1 MVTYSLADRTTCG
14 QNYYRNLYLAT
25 EIAGKSCGDC
35 ADYHATVTIGRIT
48 DSSGWAGGM
57 RDSLI
62 NFVSG
67 EAQRRKSADLGL
79 SVLIAGA
86 ADTSTLACSAHAVLM
101 SGEDV
106 FRKADFTVIDRC
118 ETPLVLCRE
127 FALEHHIN
135 LFAETQDLAL
145 PSRGFN
151 ADLVIFHT
159 VFSFIPAEYHVAIL
173 QRAGTWL
180 NPGGKIY
187 LWNGLQIDNQDQS
200 RNARRLDN
208 AEILSRI
215 RSGEVAI
222 GEDIKI
228 FEKRLENRVDRPRP
242 GGKPNMHPSAEYFDT
257 LLERAKLTVLSKT
270 IKTMV
275 HDAPNGTRYAKPFLE
290 AVISKSPA

>member
-14 QNYYRNLYLAT
+14 QDYYRNLYLAT
-25 EIAGKSCGDC
+25 ENAGKSCGDC

-67 EAQRRKSADLGL
+67 EAQRHKGAGSGL

-86 ADTSTLACSAHAVLM
+86 ADTSTLACSAHAVLG

-106 FRKADFTVIDRC
+106 FRKASFAVIDRC

-127 FALEHHIN
+127 FALEHQIN
-135 LFAETQDLAL
+135 LFAETQDLAH

-151 ADLVIFHT
+151 ADLIIFHT
-159 VFSFIPAEYHVAIL
+159 VLSFIPAEYHVAIL
-173 QRAGTWL
+173 QRAAAWL

-187 LWNGLQIDNQDQS
+187 LWNGLQIHNRDENRNS
-200 RNARRLDN
+200 RIQDN

-222 GEDIKI
+222 GEDIRV

-242 GGKPNMHPSAEYFDT
+242 GGRPNMHPSAEYFDT
-257 LLERAKLTVLSKT
+257 LLKNTRLRIVFSGFSVFRHCRSRAISVLFSC
-270 IKTMV
+270 V
-275 HDAPNGTRYAKPFLE
+275 
-290 AVISKSPA
+290 

>member
-1 MVTYSLADRTTCG
+1 MVTYSLADRVACG

-67 EAQRRKSADLGL
+67 EAQRRKGAGPGL
-79 SVLIAGA
+79 SILIAGA
-86 ADTSTLACSAHAVLM
+86 ADTSTLACSAHAVLG
-101 SGEDV
+101 SGEDA
-106 FRKADFTVIDRC
+106 FRKSNFTVVDRC

-127 FALEHHIN
+127 FALEHQIN
-135 LFAETQDLAL
+135 LLAETQDLVRPL
-145 PSRGFN
+145 RGFN
-151 ADLVIFHT
+151 ADLIVFHT
-159 VFSFIPAEYHVAIL
+159 VLSFIPAEHHIAIL
-173 QRAGTWL
+173 QRAATWL

-187 LWNGLQIDNQDQS
+187 LWNGLQIGNRGES
-200 RNARRLDN
+200 RNSRIRDN

-222 GEDIKI
+222 GEDIEI

-242 GGKPNMHPSAEYFDT
+242 GGRPNIHPSAEYFDS
-257 LLERAKLTVLSKT
+257 LLKNTGLTVLSKT
-270 IKTMV
+270 IKAIV
-275 HDAPNGTRYAKPFLE
+275 RHAPDGEPYTEPFLE
-290 AVISKSPA
+290 AVISRSHA